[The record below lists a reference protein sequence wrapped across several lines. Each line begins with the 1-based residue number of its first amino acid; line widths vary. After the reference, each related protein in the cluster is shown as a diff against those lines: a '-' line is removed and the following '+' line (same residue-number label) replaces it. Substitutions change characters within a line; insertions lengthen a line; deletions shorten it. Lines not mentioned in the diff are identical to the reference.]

1 MYNMIAGDSLEKY
14 GEFVIIDTI
23 CLNYNYTHEQLF
35 NLSWSEVM
43 TIIALNKDKSYIDSE
58 LHRVNMKQSESNIR

>member
-23 CLNYNYTHEQLF
+23 CLNYNYTHEQVF

-43 TIIALNKDKSYIDSE
+43 TIIALNKDKS
-58 LHRVNMKQSESNIR
+58 

>member
-1 MYNMIAGDSLEKY
+1 MIAGDSLDKY

-23 CLNYNYTHEQLF
+23 CLNYNYTHEQVF

-58 LHRVNMKQSESNIR
+58 LHRANMKQSESNIR